1 MSRNATTNPGPV
13 DRRLSARKPTE
24 LLAFALHQDGTR
36 FPCQVRNI
44 SDRGA
49 MLEFLGSHVTLLEN
63 AFDLVLTDAKVRYA
77 VKVIWR
83 KERTAGVLFC
93 LEGE

>member
-1 MSRNATTNPGPV
+1 MSRNATPSSGPME
-13 DRRLSARKPTE
+13 RRLSARKPTE
-24 LLAFALHQDGTR
+24 LLAFALHPDGAR
-36 FPCQVRNI
+36 FPCQVKNI

-49 MLEFLGSHVTLLEN
+49 MLEFFGSHVTLLEN
-63 AFDLVLTDAKVRYA
+63 AFELVLTDAKVRYA

>member
-1 MSRNATTNPGPV
+1 MSRNAKLSSRSVERRGTT
-13 DRRLSARKPTE
+13 RQPTA
-24 LLAFALHQDGTR
+24 LLAFALHPDGTR

-49 MLEFLGSHVTLLEN
+49 MLEFLGSHAPVVEN

-77 VKVIWR
+77 VKVVWR
-83 KERTAGVLFC
+83 KEKTAGVLFC
-93 LEGE
+93 LEE